1 MMILSLNDDVIV
13 IKVNGID
20 TDYHNVDDDEDGMKV

>member
-20 TDYHNVDDDEDGMKV
+20 TDNRNVDDDEDGI